1 VLRVCSAASSVFRL
15 LFSLQQSSDVPCF
28 HLAISLSHFLQP
40 RTVTPSS
47 VQLSGLSSCAS
58 PAPLYYKKAAHPALT
73 FFPQPHTRLPSQ
85 LHTQLFTRL
94 IPSTSSITHS
104 FYSFAPLIYT
114 TYFLHHSPSTLAFDI
129 GLRHWPSTP
138 PHSFDL
144 SFRPQHPTSTSTST
158 STTLLTMCIKH
169 YQQSLLARIIL
180 LFEHVCYQFLTTS
193 VEACPCQASGCR
205 HLQLLSTNIFF
216 RTHMLTQPDSYIS
229 YHRCLSIT
237 RLVATSS
244 SLLTPA
250 TTLPVTVFS
259 FLVLFVTAIHFPPLA
274 HPFLSSADSSCFP
287 STFPLGGTNCPL
299 RRTGKNIRRVS
310 PVGAGQGAHIIQ
322 ISCI

>member
-1 VLRVCSAASSVFRL
+1 
-15 LFSLQQSSDVPCF
+15 
-28 HLAISLSHFLQP
+28 
-40 RTVTPSS
+40 
-47 VQLSGLSSCAS
+47 
-58 PAPLYYKKAAHPALT
+58 
-73 FFPQPHTRLPSQ
+73 
-85 LHTQLFTRL
+85 
-94 IPSTSSITHS
+94 
-104 FYSFAPLIYT
+104 
-114 TYFLHHSPSTLAFDI
+114 
-129 GLRHWPSTP
+129 
-138 PHSFDL
+138 
-144 SFRPQHPTSTSTST
+144 
-158 STTLLTMCIKH
+158 MCIKH

-180 LFEHVCYQFLTTS
+180 LFEHVCYHFLTTS

>member
-58 PAPLYYKKAAHPALT
+58 PAPLYYKKATHPALT

-114 TYFLHHSPSTLAFDI
+114 TYFLHHSPSTLAFDSAT
-129 GLRHWPSTP
+129 L
-138 PHSFDL
+138 
-144 SFRPQHPTSTSTST
+144 FRPQLPTSTSD
-158 STTLLTMCIKH
+158 L
-169 YQQSLLARIIL
+169 
-180 LFEHVCYQFLTTS
+180 
-193 VEACPCQASGCR
+193 
-205 HLQLLSTNIFF
+205 
-216 RTHMLTQPDSYIS
+216 
-229 YHRCLSIT
+229 
-237 RLVATSS
+237 
-244 SLLTPA
+244 
-250 TTLPVTVFS
+250 
-259 FLVLFVTAIHFPPLA
+259 
-274 HPFLSSADSSCFP
+274 
-287 STFPLGGTNCPL
+287 
-299 RRTGKNIRRVS
+299 NIRPQLR
-310 PVGAGQGAHIIQ
+310 PPPPQH
-322 ISCI
+322 C